1 MPDCFISY
9 SRHDERFAE
18 FVRATLV
25 AQGVS
30 TFMASTSLKPGAH
43 WSRSIRENLT
53 ASSWV
58 LFLASRAACHSAFV
72 QQELGMALA
81 GNKKLIPIV
90 WDIPPSELP
99 GWVSQT
105 QALNIGGATG
115 EEVRD
120 RILEIARRIKADKI
134 EGAIIAG
141 ALLAGFV
148 YVITRK

>member
-1 MPDCFISY
+1 MSDCFISY

-30 TFMASTSLKPGAH
+30 TFKASASLKPGEH
-43 WSRSIRENLT
+43 WSSRIRANLT

-58 LFLASRAACHSAFV
+58 LFLASRAACQSAYV

-90 WDIPPSELP
+90 WDIAPSELP

-105 QALNIGGATG
+105 QALNLCGATG
-115 EEVRD
+115 EQVRD
-120 RILEIARRIKADKI
+120 RILEIARRIKAGKV
-134 EGAIIAG
+134 EGRIVGA

-148 YVITRK
+148 YAITRK